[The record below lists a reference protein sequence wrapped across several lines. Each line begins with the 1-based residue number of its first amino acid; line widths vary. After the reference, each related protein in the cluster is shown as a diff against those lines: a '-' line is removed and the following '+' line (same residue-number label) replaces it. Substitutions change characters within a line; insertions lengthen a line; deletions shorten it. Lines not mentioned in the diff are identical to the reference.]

1 MTLPSRFDFDFAILY
16 PPHLPSPDSHPLP
29 FAQVKTRQMDQANI
43 CLAPTLTH
51 SHFLGK
57 DQAKA
62 LAERLGK
69 QRQMSLP
76 SVPVTFAKPIVFAQ
90 CFICQ
95 ASKFTLP
102 SLTFFMN
109 RILNPPCPSN
119 ICLAT
124 FVCIDFHLHLPS
136 LQVYFA
142 QSHIVLLVLVIQ
154 GQANERWR
162 FKDQSQ
168 IIVKKIKTRQSKGF
182 PFLSL
187 CFVWILTSPSIC
199 LASNISIPFA
209 QPLTYRFHLPSL
221 PLILQF
227 PQPASL
233 VYQFVCLVSKLTLPS
248 LTILLVQYSCWPITS
263 VCQVDLS
270 SPLP

>member
-1 MTLPSRFDFDFAILY
+1 MALQLWFIYPPYFPSADSHPLPFAQLKTRQKNQKNFAILY

-187 CFVWILTSPSIC
+187 FC
-199 LASNISIPFA
+199 LDSNLP
-209 QPLTYRFHLPSL
+209 FHLPSL
-221 PLILQF
+221 
-227 PQPASL
+227 
-233 VYQFVCLVSKLTLPS
+233 
-248 LTILLVQYSCWPITS
+248 
-263 VCQVDLS
+263 
-270 SPLP
+270 